1 MLHGVIRSAIQLQ
14 DRMTPAL
21 RSITTALNVTISSFE
36 ALQRASHNTIDT
48 ASLAT
53 ARRELASAEVAINQV
68 EQEIREAN
76 NAQQNFNSSVRN
88 GGSAMD
94 GLVGKVRS
102 LASAYL
108 GVKAAQQG
116 MDAVDTYSNNKAR
129 LSLIV
134 EEPKNPSIDVVANV
148 KTVGNVDTSAQ
159 DTINAK
165 MQATEDLQ
173 DKIFEASQRA
183 RANYDAMQHSVAKLG
198 LLAGKSFANTDEIIA
213 FTELMQ
219 KAFKVSGADPT
230 ESANAMYQLTQAMAS
245 GRLQGDEFR
254 SIIENAPMLA
264 NAIGEYTGVG
274 QEGLKELSSDGAI
287 SADIIKNSLFSAA
300 DDIESKYAQIPL
312 TFADIWNDITNTVK
326 KQSEGLMNNVSSF
339 INSNTAAAMVDGI
352 KYALVGLISV
362 LGIVLGMV
370 QDTGQF
376 FIDNWSWI
384 EPLIWGI
391 VGAMAFYTGVLAI
404 HNGVQ
409 VFSNALDFI
418 SEVAK
423 YRAAKAT
430 LANASAHTA
439 EALATAQ
446 ATVAQAGFNTALA
459 ACPITWIILAI
470 IALITIIYAAVG
482 AINHFAGTSYS
493 ATGFIC
499 GVFATAGAF
508 IWNTI
513 MGVINAILQ
522 IINTVANII
531 ISVVEWVLNVCTGG
545 FNSFGDAVANLI
557 GNIIS
562 WFLNLGEVVTKIIDA
577 IFGTNWTS
585 GLESLS
591 NAVQSWG
598 KNDKAVTLDRLDY
611 QVDARLAY
619 SDAYNAGYKF
629 GQGIDEKVSS
639 LMDFMPKI
647 EDPTSDIP
655 DYDSMINGIGEGIG
669 NIDKNTG
676 RTADKLEATD
686 EDLKYLRDLAEQ
698 EVVNRFTTAKISL
711 EMTNH
716 NNINSDLDI
725 DGIVDAMGEKLY
737 EAMEVAAEGVH

>member
-1 MLHGVIRSAIQLQ
+1 
-14 DRMTPAL
+14 MTPAL
-21 RSITTALNVTISSFE
+21 RSITTALNVTINSFE
-36 ALQRASHNTIDT
+36 ALQSASHTAVDT
-48 ASLAT
+48 ASLET

-94 GLVGKVRS
+94 GLIGRVRS

-148 KTVGNVDTSAQ
+148 QTVATVDTSAQ

-173 DKIFEASQRA
+173 DRIFAASQRA
-183 RANYDAMQHSVAKLG
+183 RANYDAMQQSVAKLG

-213 FTELMQ
+213 FNELMQ

-312 TFADIWNDITNTVK
+312 TFADIWTDITNTVK

-339 INSNTAAAMVDGI
+339 INSNTASAIVDGI

-362 LGIVLGMV
+362 LGIVLGMA

-391 VGAMAFYTGVLAI
+391 VGAMSFYTGVLAI

-409 VFSNALDFI
+409 VISNALDFI

-446 ATVAQAGFNTALA
+446 ATVAQVGFNTALA
-459 ACPITWIILAI
+459 ACPITWIILAV
-470 IALITIIYAAVG
+470 IALIAIIYAAVG

-499 GVFATAGAF
+499 GVFTTLG
-508 IWNTI
+508 TH
-513 MGVINAILQ
+513 
-522 IINTVANII
+522 IINTFLVP
-531 ISVVEWVLNVCTGG
+531 VW
-545 FNSFGDAVANLI
+545 NLI
-557 GNIIS
+557 AAFVNFFANVFNDPVAAVQVLFYDMCLNIMGYITNMAHAIENVINKIPGVQVDIAS
-562 WFLNLGEVVTKIIDA
+562 GLDNFQSKIEAASAKVKSESEWKEVVSKIDYIDY
-577 IFGTNWTS
+577 GN
-585 GLESLS
+585 
-591 NAVQSWG
+591 
-598 KNDKAVTLDRLDY
+598 
-611 QVDARLAY
+611 
-619 SDAYNAGYKF
+619 AYNAGYKF

-647 EDPTSDIP
+647 EDPTSDIL

-676 RTADKLEATD
+676 RSADKLEATD